1 MGKWCFAPFLRLFRI
16 CGISNPELFSKVR
29 IHFVGTTYAPK
40 REGSYQVLPFAREFG
55 VEDIVEE
62 IPRRVPHLE
71 AVQILLDSDAL
82 FVVGSEASHYT
93 GSKIFPYILAAKPLL
108 AVLHEESNAVKLLR
122 ELCAGNAVTF
132 GAGRPVMSVVEEIGT
147 AIEEWLRLPADGL
160 PKRSGRNSKP
170 TPLVL

>member
-1 MGKWCFAPFLRLFRI
+1 M
-16 CGISNPELFSKVR
+16 
-29 IHFVGTTYAPK
+29 
-40 REGSYQVLPFAREFG
+40 
-55 VEDIVEE
+55 
-62 IPRRVPHLE
+62 PHLE

-132 GAGRPVMSVVEEIGT
+132 GAGRPVMSVVEEETGT
-147 AIEEWLRLPADGL
+147 AIEEWLRLLADGL
-160 PKRSGRNSKP
+160 QQTKWEKFEAYTARAVTASLAEVLNRTVQSAT
-170 TPLVL
+170 TPNLNCSMRTELLK